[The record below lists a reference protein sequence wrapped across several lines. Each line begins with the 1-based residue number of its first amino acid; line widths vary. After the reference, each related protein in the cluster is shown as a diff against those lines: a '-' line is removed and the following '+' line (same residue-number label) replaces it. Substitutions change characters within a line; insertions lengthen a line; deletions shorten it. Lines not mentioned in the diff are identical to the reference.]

1 MPTTDRQRCP
11 AVEPG
16 GANPFCA
23 AAPNPPVGL
32 PGLDRSVSR
41 LARFSLPHP
50 LGKIG
55 APRSFLGVACRTLP
69 NFLCG
74 RHLHAKFLR
83 CPKKLGALPATQK
96 KIRQA
101 LDCRFEFSSLR
112 QGAGPQ
118 WRAGLILG
126 VGSSILCRGGG
137 GATAQRRCAVAP
149 PQGTGENA
157 LSPGGPLIVFQDRLT
172 EFAPDALRP
181 PIP

>member
-50 LGKIG
+50 LEKIG

-137 GATAQRRCAVAP
+137 VQPRSVAARLHP
-149 PQGTGENA
+149 PRGQGKTPCP
-157 LSPGGPLIVFQDRLT
+157 LGGP
-172 EFAPDALRP
+172 
-181 PIP
+181 